1 MRYQKD
7 RLLQLT
13 LFILIGFGVFF
24 STLVNTVNASVPSK
38 TPFILKAEHRIIALA
53 PHLAQLVYAAGA
65 GQMLV
70 AVSEYTPTEYAG
82 QLPKI
87 GNAFAVNWTMLA
99 QLKPTL
105 VLVWGSGTS
114 LTIKARLKSLGI
126 ATFES
131 EPSTLSDIVQ
141 EAQDLADKLKID
153 THKNAQLSSLKTRFQ
168 ALKNFNQ
175 NNQNNQNTEHN
186 QNIENL
192 ISTFHP
198 VWHKPLM
205 TINGQHVLT
214 DAMRYC
220 GARNIFAK
228 AKGLTPTVSLAQVL
242 REQPKVIIMT
252 APTTD
257 MQLDANVLYGKNSPW
272 YTLIHAFP
280 NTVQFKPIIVTLNGE
295 RFHQPGPSLIDET
308 LVLCKA
314 LLNLKQ
320 LK

>member
-1 MRYQKD
+1 
-7 RLLQLT
+7 LLQLT
-13 LFILIGFGVFF
+13 LFVLINFILFF
-24 STLVNTVNASVPSK
+24 STLVGVVDASTLPEKKSA
-38 TPFILKAEHRIIALA
+38 LKVEHRIIALA
-53 PHLAQLVYAAGA
+53 PHLAQLAYSAGA
-65 GQMLV
+65 GSLLV
-70 AVSEYTPTEYAG
+70 AVSEYTPTE
-82 QLPKI
+82 I
-87 GNAFAVNWTMLA
+87 GNAFAVNWTLLA

-105 VLVWGSGTS
+105 VLTWGSGTS
-114 LTIKARLKSLGI
+114 LTVKARLKALGI

-141 EAQDLADKLKID
+141 EAHDLANKLNID
-153 THKNAQLSSLKTRFQ
+153 TYKNESLSSLKTRFQ
-168 ALKNFNQ
+168 ALQKFNEKFNKNNK
-175 NNQNNQNTEHN
+175 NN
-186 QNIENL
+186 ENL
-192 ISTFHP
+192 IPTFHP

-228 AKGLTPTVSLAQVL
+228 AKGLTPIVSLAQVL

-257 MQLDANVLYGKNSPW
+257 IQLDANVLYGKNSPW

-314 LLNLKQ
+314 LSNLKQ